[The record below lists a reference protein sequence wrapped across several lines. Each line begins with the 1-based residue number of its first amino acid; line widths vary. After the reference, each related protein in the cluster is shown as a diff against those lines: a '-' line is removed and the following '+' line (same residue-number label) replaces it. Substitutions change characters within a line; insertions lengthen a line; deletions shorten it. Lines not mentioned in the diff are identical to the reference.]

1 MMVLIGI
8 SSSPLHKAAFTGR
21 EMAMRY
27 LIKKG
32 AKADAKD
39 NEGATPLHKAAFS
52 GEVKAV
58 TLVRQIYSPD
68 LSFFANLVLQLIS
81 KGANVNE
88 KDEQGSTPLHNAAF
102 RGNVDCVT
110 ALVERSAVVDT
121 NDINGLRY
129 VRDTSIV
136 VVGI

>member
-1 MMVLIGI
+1 MVLIGV

-68 LSFFANLVLQLIS
+68 SSFFDL
-81 KGANVNE
+81 
-88 KDEQGSTPLHNAAF
+88 
-102 RGNVDCVT
+102 
-110 ALVERSAVVDT
+110 
-121 NDINGLRY
+121 
-129 VRDTSIV
+129 TSFCS
-136 VVGI
+136 

>member
-1 MMVLIGI
+1 
-8 SSSPLHKAAFTGR
+8 
-21 EMAMRY
+21 MRY